1 VISARHLLIF
11 QNMASFRN
19 LLDHRYEK
27 IDDEVVYGIIKKRLS
42 DFHDFVGQVEK
53 WIKTHPDS

>member
-1 VISARHLLIF
+1 
-11 QNMASFRN
+11 MASFRN